1 VPPSIAAALMHNMF
15 GVRLASVLPRLQLIE
30 RGLKD
35 DAFGTGR
42 VTSTGR
48 CHLSIVDRQAL
59 DSLHLRKTEM
69 PKAFDISNPPFDR
82 LTPNEAEALRA
93 ALDIAYF
100 SPGEAVISRKHPAN
114 ALYVVIKGTVEERS
128 EADLLALLGPKDTF
142 DSRSLVHDHNGHQF
156 FAHDETLCYVIPKS
170 VALNLIKANPRFAA
184 FFYREIS
191 QKLDELANDEEAR
204 RYGSLMHARVS
215 ELFLHPPSFVAAGD
229 TVEAAGHLMHD
240 INSNALFVRDGERIG
255 IITGMNLSKAVVL
268 RRQPIQAPVREFAN
282 FDIVSIGPDDFVSSA
297 LLLMTK
303 YNKRRLA
310 VHDGERFIGIL
321 EDIDLL
327 GFLAG
332 SAQVVAGRVDRASS
346 LQDLAVA
353 AREIEAQ
360 TRALR
365 RQGVKVEVIAEI
377 VSDLNRRLL
386 SRLFEMVAPVELRT
400 SGCLIVM
407 GSEGRGEQTM
417 RTDQDNGLILAD
429 PVQSET
435 IESFRSEF
443 SGALQSF
450 GFPPCPGDIMV
461 SNPAWSKPLSDYL
474 SDFRRWVVL
483 PDQTGHMNVA
493 IIYDAQA
500 IAGNEQLLDGAKT
513 ALIDM
518 IRGEQAFLAHFAR
531 AIDAFEIPI
540 GLFNNLIT
548 SEGTGDAL
556 DLKKGGIFPVVHGVR
571 SLALEQGL
579 RETSTDKRLSRLCE
593 LGVLQA
599 DFGRD
604 LKQAFRFL
612 LMLRLDGQLAASAG
626 ASGTL
631 VRPAQLSSMERHL
644 LRDALQVVKHFRDVV
659 RHHFKLGVF

>member
-1 VPPSIAAALMHNMF
+1 
-15 GVRLASVLPRLQLIE
+15 
-30 RGLKD
+30 
-35 DAFGTGR
+35 
-42 VTSTGR
+42 
-48 CHLSIVDRQAL
+48 
-59 DSLHLRKTEM
+59 M
-69 PKAFDISNPPFDR
+69 PKAFDITNPPFDR
-82 LTPNEAEALRA
+82 LTPHEAETLRA
-93 ALDIAYF
+93 ALDIGYF
-100 SPGEAVISRKHPAN
+100 SPGEAIISRDAPAD
-114 ALYVVIKGTVEERS
+114 ALYVVIKGMVEERS

-142 DSRSLVHDHNGHQF
+142 DSRVLVHDHNGHQF
-156 FAHDETLCYVIPKS
+156 LARDETLCYIIPKA
-170 VALNLIKANPRFAA
+170 VALKLIKGNPRFAA

-191 QKLDELANDEEAR
+191 QKLDELANDEEAK

-215 ELFLHPPSFVAAGD
+215 ELFLHPPSFVAARD
-229 TVEAAGHLMHD
+229 TVEAAGHLMHEID
-240 INSNALFVRDGERIG
+240 SNALFVRDGERIG

-268 RRQPIQAPVREFAN
+268 RRQPIQTPVGEFAN
-282 FDIVSIGPDDFVSSA
+282 FDIVSVRPDDFVSSA

-303 YNKRRLA
+303 HNKRRLA
-310 VHDGERFIGIL
+310 VHDGERFVGIL

-332 SAQVVAGRVDRASS
+332 SAQVVAGRIDRASN
-346 LQDLAVA
+346 LEDLAIA
-353 AREIEAQ
+353 GREIEAQ

-386 SRLFEMVAPVELRT
+386 SRLFEMVAPAELRT

-417 RTDQDNGLILAD
+417 RTDQDNGLILEGPA
-429 PVQSET
+429 
-435 IESFRSEF
+435 ESATLELFRNEF
-443 SGALQSF
+443 SGALESF

-461 SNPAWSKPLSDYL
+461 RNPVWSRPLSGYL
-474 SDFRRWVVL
+474 ADFRRWIVL
-483 PDQTGHMNVA
+483 PDQTAHMNVA

-500 IAGNEQLLDGAKT
+500 IAGNAQLLDSAKT

-531 AIDAFEIPI
+531 AVDAFETPI

-548 SEGTGDAL
+548 SEGMGDAL
-556 DLKKGGIFPVVHGVR
+556 DLKKGGIFPIVHGVR
-571 SLALEQGL
+571 SLALGQGL
-579 RETSTDKRLSRLCE
+579 HETSTDKRISRLCD
-593 LGVLQA
+593 LGVLRT

-604 LKQAFRFL
+604 LNQAFRFL

-631 VRPAQLSSMERHL
+631 VRPAHLSSMERHL
-644 LRDALQVVKHFRDVV
+644 LRDALHVVKQFREIV
-659 RHHFKLGVF
+659 RHHFKLSIF